1 MQIMYLLLSFI
12 KLKTEYDNIGEP
24 WPGGILLI
32 DELDATLHPAAQI
45 RLIDLIY
52 KVCKQFNFQA
62 VFTTHS
68 LQIWNI

>member
-52 KVCKQFNFQA
+52 KVEPMKLF
-62 VFTTHS
+62 
-68 LQIWNI
+68 L